1 MKTGQKVTISDV
13 TIIRRSRK
21 SEGRKASYCY
31 AIKDPLTGK
40 QSNSKK
46 SVAELAK
53 KMGMPI
59 KGKINKSDA
68 KYIISEAIAKGFLH
82 FPVHSNT
89 LDPEQL
95 LIPYVEKICDYDTSP
110 WVKAEAQRTGQ
121 PHSKKYMNRMKRGF
135 QIHAKPLIPKDM
147 TLKSFTKPFAN
158 ALRDKMY
165 ENGSSP
171 DCINSALEALTAAFN
186 YAEHTGVIDYNPM
199 TGVKKFVVKRKER
212 KPLTRAEA
220 IRVLEVLERHSSET
234 RARKGVSLGARLVVR
249 GGGRI
254 SEIRGMSLSQ
264 FSPVLDEEGNETEF
278 VQIEI
283 DREWDDAL
291 KKIGPTKERYR
302 RTTVIPKEL
311 ADELR
316 EFAAEKGIGENGLI
330 FMATRDSSNRLVDY
344 SDSPMSKTTF
354 EDYLYEAIH
363 EIGIDE
369 ETRVA
374 RKVDF
379 QSLRHFYVS
388 ETKASASKMERY
400 KEEIRDAVGHKSVS
414 VDEKIYTH
422 DTTTSLI
429 LKGVLSKHVLDIEKE
444 TPVER

>member
-1 MKTGQKVTISDV
+1 MKKGQKVTISDV

-59 KGKINKSDA
+59 NGKLNKSDA
-68 KYIISEAIAKGFLH
+68 KYIISEAIARGILH
-82 FPVHSNT
+82 FPVYSNS

-95 LIPYVEKICDYDTSP
+95 LIQYVEKICDYETSP

-121 PHSKKYMNRMKRGF
+121 PHSKKYMDRMKRGF

-147 TLKSFTKPFAN
+147 TLKDFTKPFAN

-171 DCINSALEALTAAFN
+171 DSINSALEALTAAFN
-186 YAEHTGVIDYNPM
+186 YAEHTGVVDYNPM
-199 TGVKKFVVKRKER
+199 TGVKKFIVKRKER
-212 KPLTRAEA
+212 KPLTRSEA
-220 IRVLEVLERHSSET
+220 IRVLDVLELHSGET
-234 RARKGVSLGARLVVR
+234 RARKGVFLGARLVIH
-249 GGGRI
+249 GGARI
-254 SEIRGMSLSQ
+254 SEIRGLSLSQ
-264 FSPVLDEEGNETEF
+264 FSPVLNDEGNETEF
-278 VQIEI
+278 VQIDI

-302 RTTVIPKEL
+302 RTTVIQKEL

-316 EFAAEKGIGENGLI
+316 EFAAENGCAEDDLI
-330 FMATRDSSNRLVDY
+330 FMATRDSGNRLVDY
-344 SDSPMSKTTF
+344 CNSPMSKTTF
-354 EDYLYEAIH
+354 ENYLYEAIH
-363 EIGIDE
+363 EVGIDE

-374 RKVDF
+374 RKIDF

-444 TPVER
+444 VSGEW

>member
-1 MKTGQKVTISDV
+1 MKKGQKVTISDV

-59 KGKINKSDA
+59 NGKLNKSDA
-68 KYIISEAIAKGFLH
+68 KYIISEAIARGILH
-82 FPVHSNT
+82 FPVYSNS

-95 LIPYVEKICDYDTSP
+95 LIQYVEKICDYETSP

-121 PHSKKYMNRMKRGF
+121 PHSKKYMDRMKRGF

-147 TLKSFTKPFAN
+147 TLKGFTKPFAN

-171 DCINSALEALTAAFN
+171 DSINSALEALTAAFN
-186 YAEHTGVIDYNPM
+186 YAEHTGVVDYNPM
-199 TGVKKFVVKRKER
+199 TGVKKFIVKRKER
-212 KPLTRAEA
+212 KPLTRSEA
-220 IRVLEVLERHSSET
+220 IRVLDVLELHSGET
-234 RARKGVSLGARLVVR
+234 RARKGVFLGARLVIH
-249 GGGRI
+249 GGARI
-254 SEIRGMSLSQ
+254 SEIRGLSLSQ
-264 FSPVLDEEGNETEF
+264 FSPVLNDEGNETEF
-278 VQIEI
+278 VQIDI

-302 RTTVIPKEL
+302 RTTVIQKEL

-316 EFAAEKGIGENGLI
+316 EFAAENGCAEDDLI
-330 FMATRDSSNRLVDY
+330 FMATRDRGNRLVDY
-344 SDSPMSKTTF
+344 CNSPMSKTTF
-354 EDYLYEAIH
+354 ENYLYEAIH
-363 EIGIDE
+363 EVGIDE

-374 RKVDF
+374 RKIDF

-400 KEEIRDAVGHKSVS
+400 KVEIRDAVGHKSVS

-444 TPVER
+444 VSGEW

>member
-1 MKTGQKVTISDV
+1 MKKGQKVTISDV

-59 KGKINKSDA
+59 NGKLNKSDA
-68 KYIISEAIAKGFLH
+68 KYIISEAIARGILH
-82 FPVHSNT
+82 FPVNSNS

-95 LIPYVEKICDYDTSP
+95 LIQYVEKICDYETSP

-121 PHSKKYMNRMKRGF
+121 PHSKKYIDRMKRGF

-147 TLKSFTKPFAN
+147 TLKGFTKPFAN

-171 DCINSALEALTAAFN
+171 DSINSALEALTAAFN
-186 YAEHTGVIDYNPM
+186 YAEHTGVVDYNPM
-199 TGVKKFVVKRKER
+199 TGVNKFIVKRKER
-212 KPLTRAEA
+212 KPLTRSEA
-220 IRVLEVLERHSSET
+220 IRVLDVLELHSGET
-234 RARKGVSLGARLVVR
+234 RARKGVFLGARLVIH
-249 GGGRI
+249 GGARI
-254 SEIRGMSLSQ
+254 SEIRGLSLSQ
-264 FSPVLDEEGNETEF
+264 FSPVLNDEGNETEF
-278 VQIEI
+278 VQIDI

-302 RTTVIPKEL
+302 RTTVIQKEL

-316 EFAAEKGIGENGLI
+316 EFAAENGSDEDDLI
-330 FMATRDSSNRLVDY
+330 FMATRDGGNRLVDY
-344 SDSPMSKTTF
+344 CNSPMSKTTF
-354 EDYLYEAIH
+354 ENYLYEAIH
-363 EIGIDE
+363 EVGIDE

-374 RKVDF
+374 RKIDF

-400 KEEIRDAVGHKSVS
+400 KVEIRDAVGHKSVS

>member
-1 MKTGQKVTISDV
+1 MKKGQKVTISDV

-59 KGKINKSDA
+59 NGKLNKSDA
-68 KYIISEAIAKGFLH
+68 KYIISEAIARGILH
-82 FPVHSNT
+82 FPVNSNS

-95 LIPYVEKICDYDTSP
+95 LIQYVEKICDYETSP

-121 PHSKKYMNRMKRGF
+121 PHSKKYIDRMKRGF

-147 TLKSFTKPFAN
+147 TLKGFTKPFAN

-171 DCINSALEALTAAFN
+171 DSINSALEALTAAFN
-186 YAEHTGVIDYNPM
+186 YAEHTGVVDYNPM
-199 TGVKKFVVKRKER
+199 TGVKKFIVKRKER
-212 KPLTRAEA
+212 KPLTRSEA
-220 IRVLEVLERHSSET
+220 IRVLDVLELHSGET
-234 RARKGVSLGARLVVR
+234 RARKGVFLGARLVIH
-249 GGGRI
+249 GGARI
-254 SEIRGMSLSQ
+254 SEIRGLSLSQ
-264 FSPVLDEEGNETEF
+264 FSPVLNDEGNETEF
-278 VQIEI
+278 VQIDI

-302 RTTVIPKEL
+302 RTTVIQKEL

-316 EFAAEKGIGENGLI
+316 EFAAENGSDEDDLI
-330 FMATRDSSNRLVDY
+330 FMATRDGGNRLVDY
-344 SDSPMSKTTF
+344 CNSPMSKTTF
-354 EDYLYEAIH
+354 ENYLYEAIH
-363 EIGIDE
+363 EVGIDE

-374 RKVDF
+374 RKIDF

-400 KEEIRDAVGHKSVS
+400 KVEIRDAVGHKSVS